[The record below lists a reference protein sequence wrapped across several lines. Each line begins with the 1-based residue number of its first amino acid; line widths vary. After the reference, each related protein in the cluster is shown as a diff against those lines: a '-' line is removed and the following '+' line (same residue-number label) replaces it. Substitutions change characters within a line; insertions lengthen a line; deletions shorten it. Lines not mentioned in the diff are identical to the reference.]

1 MKADLGAHSVSTG
14 DPALFRTL
22 AELERELSALPA
34 LPSDRGSVTLI
45 VRRPDPGLRETPERV
60 QLTPEEGIPGEY
72 WNRKPGV
79 TIDNQITVM
88 QTNVARLIANGQPLT
103 LFGDNL
109 FLDLDVSGAN
119 LPPGSR
125 VRIGEALL
133 EVTPKRHTG
142 CKKFSGRFG
151 VDALRFVATPAGRA
165 RNFRGLYLRVLTAG
179 EAAPGDAVEVVERA
193 PGLEGTPA

>member
-1 MKADLGAHSVSTG
+1 MKADLGTHLVSTG

-22 AELERELSALPA
+22 AELEREMSALPA
-34 LPSDRGSVTLI
+34 LPPDRGSVTLI
-45 VRRPDPGLRETPERV
+45 VRRSDPGLRETPERV
-60 QLTPEEGIPGEY
+60 LLTPDEGIVGEY

-79 TIDNQITVM
+79 TVDSQITVM
-88 QTNVARLIANGQPLT
+88 QTTIAELIANGQPLT

-119 LPPGSR
+119 LLPGSR

-133 EVTPKRHTG
+133 EVTPKPHTG

-151 VDALRFVATPAGRA
+151 VDAFRFVATPEGRA
-165 RNFRGLYLRVLTAG
+165 RNLRGLYMRVLTAG
-179 EAAPGDAVEVVERA
+179 EAAPGDAVAVLERGPLA
-193 PGLEGTPA
+193 V

>member
-1 MKADLGAHSVSTG
+1 MKADLGTHPVSTG

-22 AELERELSALPA
+22 AALEREMSALLT
-34 LPSDRGSVTLI
+34 LPSDRGGVALI
-45 VRRPDPGLRETPERV
+45 VRRPHPGLRETPDRV
-60 QLTPEEGIPGEY
+60 LLTPDEGIVGEY

-79 TIDNQITVM
+79 TVDSQITVM
-88 QTNVARLIANGQPLT
+88 QATIAELIANGQPLT

-133 EVTPKRHTG
+133 EVTPKPHTG

-151 VDALRFVATPAGRA
+151 VDALRFVATPVGRA

-179 EAAPGDAVEVVERA
+179 EAAPGDVVELIERA
-193 PGLEGTPA
+193 AGLEEAPA

>member
-1 MKADLGAHSVSTG
+1 MKADLGTHSISTG
-14 DPALFRTL
+14 DPALFRRL
-22 AELERELSALPA
+22 AELEREMSALPA

-45 VRRPDPGLRETPERV
+45 VRRPDPGLRETPGRV
-60 QLTPEEGIPGEY
+60 LLTPDEGIPGEF

-79 TIDNQITVM
+79 TVDSQITVM
-88 QTNVARLIANGQPLT
+88 QTNIAELIANGQPLT
-103 LFGDNL
+103 MFGDNL
-109 FLDLDVSGAN
+109 FLDLDVSGDN

-151 VDALRFVATPAGRA
+151 VDALRFVATPEGRA

-179 EAAPGDAVEVVERA
+179 EAAPGDVVEFVERA
-193 PGLEGTPA
+193 AVLEETPA